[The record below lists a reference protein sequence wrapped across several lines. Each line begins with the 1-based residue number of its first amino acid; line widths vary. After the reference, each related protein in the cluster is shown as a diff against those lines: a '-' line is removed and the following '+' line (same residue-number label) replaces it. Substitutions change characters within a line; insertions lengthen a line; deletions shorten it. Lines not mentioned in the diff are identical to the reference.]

1 MNFYT
6 HALVK
11 GNKVYIRSVE
21 NGVRSCRV
29 VSYEPTLY
37 ISDQSTTDDWKSIQG
52 EPLKVIKFDDIYSAK
67 DFLKQY
73 DNVDGMKIYGLPRF
87 VYVYLRERYPSQVEY
102 DSSLIRTVFL
112 DIEVNSGNGFP
123 HVDACAE
130 PITAITAKD
139 ASGYHSFGCGD
150 FVSDGKIENLTYTK
164 CVDESDLLM
173 KFLDFWTGGTNGH
186 GQDHPDVITGWN
198 VKGFDIPYLAR
209 RIASILGISQANKLS
224 PWGVI
229 SERKAFDDNGNDLII
244 CDIVGISTLDY
255 IELYKKFTYKKQERY
270 KLDHIAT
277 VELGEKKID
286 FSDYQTLHTLYLEN
300 FQLYME
306 YNIADVVL
314 VERLEEKMK
323 LLDLALTIAYDAK
336 VNYEDVFMQVRLWDV
351 MIHNYL
357 YDRRIAVPST
367 GGGHK
372 DESFVGAYV
381 KDPLI
386 GKHKWIMSVDA
397 KALYPNLIQ
406 MFNISPETIL
416 NECHSSLTVDSILRG
431 EEPSAVDGKCLA
443 PNGWMFNTKFKG
455 FLPEMMEKLLVGRDT
470 AKANMIQCQKDL
482 EIATTS
488 DDKLRLRNLIS
499 KFNNIQSARKVQLN
513 AAYGACG
520 NEHFRYFDLRMAT
533 AITLS
538 GQLIIKYAE
547 QEINRVLNDY
557 MKTDNL
563 DYVIASDTDSLYL
576 KMELVVDRILQ
587 VKPNLSNDEIANQLD
602 KFSKKVINP
611 AFLDMFSRLSKRL
624 GAIDGYIVMK
634 REAIADAG
642 IWTGKKRY
650 ILNVLDNEGV
660 RYAKPKLKMMGIEAI
675 KSSTPKCC
683 RTAIVKSIEIIL
695 SGTEVDVQNYIAEFK
710 EEFNRLTFEDIA
722 FPRGVSHVE
731 KYESA
736 TKSVPIAVRGSLAF
750 NALIGIYGLENRF
763 DLIKDG
769 EKIRFCY
776 LKMPNPIQSNV
787 ISAIRMLPN
796 EFGLN
801 SYLDYDLQFEKA
813 FVSPISS
820 ILNVI
825 GWEAEHIDTLDS
837 FFS

>member
-1 MNFYT
+1 MTTPSFYT
-6 HALVK
+6 NAFVK
-11 GNKVYIRSVE
+11 GNKVFSRAIE
-21 NGVRSCRV
+21 NGLRSCRT

-37 ISDQSTTDDWKSIQG
+37 IPDSTSTDDWKSITG
-52 EPLKVIKFDDIYSAK
+52 TTLKAIKFDDVYAAK

-73 DNVDGMKIYGLPRF
+73 ENVDGMKIYGLPRF
-87 VYVYLRERYPSQVEY
+87 VYAYLREKYPNHVDY
-102 DSSLIRTVFL
+102 DSSYIRTVYL

-130 PITAITAKD
+130 EITAITAKD
-139 ASGYHSFGCGD
+139 ASGYHSFGCGV
-150 FVSDGKIENLTYTK
+150 FVSDGKIPNLTYTK
-164 CVDESDLLM
+164 CVDEHDLLL
-173 KFLDFWTGGTNGH
+173 KFLDFWTCQ

-198 VKGFDIPYLAR
+198 VKGFDIPYLTK
-209 RIASILGISQANKLS
+209 RIASVLGIQYANKLS
-224 PWGVI
+224 PWGII
-229 SERKAFDDNGNDLII
+229 SERKAYDDNGNDLII
-244 CDIVGISTLDY
+244 YDIAGISTLDY

-314 VERLEEKMK
+314 VERLEQKMQ
-323 LLDLALTIAYDAK
+323 LLEQAFTIAYDAK
-336 VNYEDVFMQVRLWDV
+336 VNFEDVFMQVRLWDV

-357 YDRRIAVPST
+357 FDRRIAVPSS
-367 GGGHK
+367 GGGKK

-416 NECHSSLTVDSILRG
+416 NECHSQLTVDDILKG
-431 EEPSAVDGKCLA
+431 KEPSIIDGKCLA
-443 PNGWMFNTKFKG
+443 PNGWLFNTEFKG
-455 FLPEMMEKLLVGRDT
+455 FLPEMMEKLLVGRDS

-482 EIATTS
+482 EIAITPEE
-488 DDKLRLRNLIS
+488 KLILKNAIS
-499 KFNNIQSARKVQLN
+499 KWNNLQSARKVQLN
-513 AAYGACG
+513 AAFGACG
-520 NEHFRYFDLRMAT
+520 NEHFRYFDLRLAT

-538 GQLIIKYAE
+538 GQLIIKYSE
-547 QEINRVLNDY
+547 QEINCILNEY
-557 MKTDNL
+557 MQTDNY

-576 KMELVVDRILQ
+576 KMELVVERILQ

-624 GAIDGYIVMK
+624 GAIDGHIFMK

-642 IWTGKKRY
+642 IWTGKKHY

-683 RTAIVKSIEIIL
+683 RTAIIKSIEIIL
-695 SGTEVDVQNYIAEFK
+695 SGTETDVQKYIEDFRL
-710 EEFNRLTFEDIA
+710 EFNKLPFEDIA
-722 FPRGVSHVE
+722 FPRGVSNVE

-750 NALIGIYGLENRF
+750 NALLVIYGLEKRF
-763 DLIKDG
+763 DSIKDG

-787 ISAIRMLPN
+787 ISAIRVLPD
-796 EFGLN
+796 EFGL
-801 SYLDYDLQFEKA
+801 SPYLDYDLQFEKA
-813 FVSPISS
+813 FVTPISS

-825 GWEAEHIDTLDS
+825 GWEAEHTATLDS